1 MTIAVPRPTG
11 VTPAVARPAPTSMAT
26 EDRGNAV
33 YAGTRSWYASADGNA
48 YRNADGGWQ
57 QHGASG
63 WQSASG
69 DTSWADREQ
78 QPRSSFQSSG
88 RDGSSW
94 GGAGDDEPP
103 VVRARGLLPATVPC
117 LAGMPIESPP
127 SGPDVAAA
135 PSTVYNPC
143 GRRSVC
149 SSAIT
154 TFPHPT
160 RLSRRSACSSKS
172 HRTCQHSRSPCS

>member
-1 MTIAVPRPTG
+1 
-11 VTPAVARPAPTSMAT
+11 MAT

-94 GGAGDDEPP
+94 G
-103 VVRARGLLPATVPC
+103 
-117 LAGMPIESPP
+117 
-127 SGPDVAAA
+127 
-135 PSTVYNPC
+135 
-143 GRRSVC
+143 RR
-149 SSAIT
+149 
-154 TFPHPT
+154 
-160 RLSRRSACSSKS
+160 RR
-172 HRTCQHSRSPCS
+172 